1 MLPRFLLSNILLGL
15 RLDEVEV
22 VLHRQT
28 VLLLLGLQIRLLSR
42 KVPIGQT
49 QYNSGFRLL
58 N

>member
-15 RLDEVEV
+15 RLDEVEA

>member
-1 MLPRFLLSNILLGL
+1 MLPRFLLSNILPGL
-15 RLDEVEV
+15 RLDEVEA

-49 QYNSGFRLL
+49 HYNSGFSLL